1 MSEQYRTYASKIYEV
16 MSDLR
21 AMVTDMNR
29 RGSVSVALAAQEAL
43 VSASELNQAIMAAN
57 EYNTQFHGEN

>member
-21 AMVTDMNR
+21 AMVTELNR
-29 RGSVSVALAAQEAL
+29 RVSVSVALAAQEAL